1 MPRPFR
7 EKIRDEVWWL
17 EQAAHAWIGAGSAL
31 LGSGVSSLFAPEPW
45 LAPIGVVSACIGAVA
60 RELAQNVGDE
70 DNDILDS
77 IADATFT
84 TLGGVIQSVP
94 YWIAFA

>member
-1 MPRPFR
+1 MPRPFS

-17 EQAAHAWIGAGSAL
+17 EQAAHAWIGAGLAL
-31 LGSGVSSLFAPEPW
+31 VSSGVSSLFAPEPW
-45 LAPIGVVSACIGAVA
+45 IAPIGIIAAGVGGATREVV
-60 RELAQNVGDE
+60 QNWGDE
-70 DNDILDS
+70 ENDVLDS
-77 IADATFT
+77 IADTIFT